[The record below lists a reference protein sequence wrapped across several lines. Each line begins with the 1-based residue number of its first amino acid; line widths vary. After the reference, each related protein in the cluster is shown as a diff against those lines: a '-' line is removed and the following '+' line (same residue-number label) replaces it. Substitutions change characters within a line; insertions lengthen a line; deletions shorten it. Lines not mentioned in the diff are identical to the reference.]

1 MNKHLPDVGNVGIT
15 SSGVTAAATV
25 GSGAVG
31 WINENAMLIGIGIS
45 LISLLVGVVFKMLGA
60 ARDER
65 HHRERMVEEAKQNAQ
80 ALETLRAEIR
90 AELRGN
96 VDSDNT

>member
-1 MNKHLPDVGNVGIT
+1 MDRHVTDVGNVGIT
-15 SSGVTAAATV
+15 SSGVTAVATV
-25 GSGAVG
+25 SGGAIG

-60 ARDER
+60 ARAER
-65 HHRERMVEEAKQNAQ
+65 HHRERMLEEAKQNAK

-90 AELRGN
+90 SELRG
-96 VDSDNT
+96 D

>member
-1 MNKHLPDVGNVGIT
+1 MDKHVIDVGNVGIT
-15 SSGVTAAATV
+15 SSGVTAVATV

-31 WINENAMLIGIGIS
+31 WLNENAMLIGIGIS
-45 LISLLVGVVFKMLGA
+45 LISLFVGIVFKMLSA

-65 HHRERMVEEAKQNAQ
+65 HHKERMFEEKQQSAK

-90 AELRGN
+90 AELRG
-96 VDSDNT
+96 D